1 MSKNETK
8 TSLSGVVEQMSKE
21 EEILKL
27 FQEIGIQNVNLIE
40 SIEKQDIEGHR
51 QNIIVAAQKYGDT
64 VIQKIIVN
72 IKEGLPT
79 TNQVFDALYGAG
91 SESMTKILMYTGIS
105 LEEDRNDP
113 GANDMVVQ
121 NFVKNIRRYG
131 VNFHLVRVTQDA
143 DKSLHFKMSETDD
156 HDGLIKNAVLPAQ
169 EILREHEFWD
179 VYYWSAY
186 LYNFMYPWE
195 CFEGNLHNH
204 YRGGHM
210 YGLNGLDLYAHLDEE
225 GLWFEIKN
233 SHHEYNYLKTIWK
246 CKKYDLQALFPDC
259 EVAYV
264 TPPGKLGRIEITG
277 WKTPMS
283 DICTAPIQEKKKW
296 AKKIFNKFGKLNTL
310 MDESLWDLK
319 EGKLEAP
326 EEFIQLKEIA

>member
-1 MSKNETK
+1 MSCMAY
-8 TSLSGVVEQMSKE
+8 TSIVPT
-21 EEILKL
+21 EILTRFL
-27 FQEIGIQNVNLIE
+27 NNPDWAILDCRFSLADPEQ
-40 SIEKQDIEGHR
+40 GHKNYV
-51 QNIIVAAQKYGDT
+51 QSHI
-64 VIQKIIVN
+64 
-72 IKEGLPT
+72 
-79 TNQVFDALYGAG
+79 
-91 SESMTKILMYTGIS
+91 
-105 LEEDRNDP
+105 P
-113 GANDMVVQ
+113 GAV
-121 NFVKNIRRYG
+121 
-131 VNFHLVRVTQDA
+131 
-143 DKSLHFKMSETDD
+143 
-156 HDGLIKNAVLPAQ
+156 
-169 EILREHEFWD
+169 
-179 VYYWSAY
+179 
-186 LYNFMYPWE
+186 
-195 CFEGNLHNH
+195 
-204 YRGGHM
+204 
-210 YGLNGLDLYAHLDEE
+210 YAHLDEE

-233 SHHEYNYLKTIWK
+233 SHREYNYLKTIWK